1 MMFVSLSI
9 GLAIAIALIAV
20 VSYFTGGSVQQP
32 STLTTSSEVGKTVKP
47 FSEESL
53 NGGLNVS
60 APWKTGHPGV
70 VVFFASWCTVCRE
83 ELPKI
88 EKYLSTQSLGSI
100 QVVGID
106 ALDAKSAGRTF
117 VKQMGLSF
125 PVAYDPDGKVTT
137 NEFGISNLPETM
149 FINKSGVIKG
159 VYLGAIPVS
168 EFSKGLALLN

>member
-1 MMFVSLSI
+1 MMFVSIGI
-9 GLAIAIALIAV
+9 GLVLAIALIAV

-32 STLTTSSEVGKTVKP
+32 SALTTSSEVGKTVKA
-47 FSEESL
+47 FSEASL
-53 NGGLNVS
+53 NGGQNVS

-70 VVFFASWCTVCRE
+70 VMFFASWCTVCRE

-88 EKYLSTQSLGSI
+88 EKYLSAHNLGST
-100 QVVGID
+100 QVIGID
-106 ALDAKSAGRTF
+106 ALDAQSAGRTF

>member
-1 MMFVSLSI
+1 MMFVSIGI
-9 GLAIAIALIAV
+9 GLVIAIALIAV

-32 STLTTSSEVGKTVKP
+32 SALTTSNQVGKSVKA
-47 FSEESL
+47 FTEASL
-53 NGGLNVS
+53 NGGPDVN
-60 APWKTGHPGV
+60 APWKSGHPGV
-70 VVFFASWCTVCRE
+70 VMFFASWCTVCHE

-88 EKYLSTQSLGSI
+88 EKYLNTHNLGST

-106 ALDAKSAGRTF
+106 ALDAQSAGRTF

-125 PVAYDPDGKVTT
+125 PVAFDPDGKVTS
-137 NEFGISNLPETM
+137 NEFGIANLPETI
-149 FINKSGVIKG
+149 FVSKYGDVKG